1 MSQETSLDEAT
12 RDAVAACRRELP
24 ASVRPPR
31 TVLGFDG
38 FVDNVRRVIDERTT
52 AESFEPMTELGAFGE
67 RIAASADDRSSIT
80 VEWTR
85 EGSRT
90 GGLTCHLARA
100 FIGLGASPVMIGAY
114 GEPELDVF
122 TDEFAAATRHSFGT
136 PNYTEAVEFD
146 DGKLLV
152 TETGATRTLDW
163 ETLTDAVGVETLAD
177 ALDGADAFG
186 IGYWVVIPEL
196 PSVLTGLGESVWP
209 TLADPPETVLLDPG
223 DVRQLSDGIL
233 AGGLDPIRAFADV
246 APVTL
251 SANRAEMQRL
261 AAAVGTEPSSLS
273 AAATAVRDGLGLRR
287 AVAHA
292 DDVSVAAGPDGLASV
307 AVPTVDDPEMTTSA
321 GDHFNAG
328 LLLGLAAGLSDP
340 AAVCLGNVVAGQFVR
355 NGAPPSEADLRAFLD
370 GYLDAFTDR

>member
-1 MSQETSLDEAT
+1 MSQDTNPDEAT

-24 ASVRPPR
+24 ASMRPPR

-38 FVDNVRRVIDERTT
+38 FVDNVRRVVDERTT
-52 AESFEPMTELGAFGE
+52 PESFEPMTELGAFGE

-85 EGSRT
+85 KGTRT

-100 FIGLGASPVMIGAY
+100 FIGLGASPVMVGAY
-114 GEPELDVF
+114 GDPELDVF
-122 TDEFAAATRHSFGT
+122 ADEFVAATRHSFGA

-146 DGKLLV
+146 DGKLLI

-163 ETLTDAVGVETLAD
+163 ETLTDAVGVKALAD

-196 PSVLTGLGESVWP
+196 PSVLTGLRESVWP

-223 DVRQLSDGIL
+223 DVRQLSDDVL
-233 AGGLDPIRAFADV
+233 ADGVDPIREFAAV

-251 SANRAEMQRL
+251 SANRAEMRRL
-261 AAAVGTEPSSLS
+261 AADFDASSASLS

-292 DDVSVAAGPDGLASV
+292 DDVSVTAGPNGTESV
-307 AVPTVDDPEMTTSA
+307 AVPRVNDPAMTTSA
-321 GDHFNAG
+321 GDHFNVG
-328 LLLGLAAGLSDP
+328 LTLGLAAGLSDP
-340 AAVCLGNVVAGQFVR
+340 AAVCLGNVVAGHFIR
-355 NGAPPSEADLRAFLD
+355 NGDPPSEADLRAFLD
-370 GYLDAFTDR
+370 GYLDAFDDR

>member
-1 MSQETSLDEAT
+1 MSQESTLDKAT

-24 ASVRPPR
+24 ASVRAPR

-38 FVDNVRRVIDERTT
+38 FVDNVRRVVDERTT

-85 EGSRT
+85 EGTRT

-100 FIGLGASPVMIGAY
+100 FIGLDASPVMIGAY
-114 GEPELDVF
+114 GAPELDVF
-122 TDEFAAATRHSFGT
+122 ADEFAAATRHSFGA

-196 PSVLTGLGESVWP
+196 PSILTGLREAVWP

-223 DVRQLSDGIL
+223 DVRQLSDDVLAEGI
-233 AGGLDPIRAFADV
+233 DPIRAFADV

-261 AAAVGTEPSSLS
+261 AARFEAPPSLS
-273 AAATAVRDGLGLRR
+273 AAATAVRDGLGLHR

-292 DDVSVAAGPDGLASV
+292 DDVSVAAGPDGLTSV
-307 AVPTVDDPEMTTSA
+307 AVPTVDDPELTTSA
-321 GDHFNAG
+321 GDHFNVG

-340 AAVCLGNVVAGQFVR
+340 AAVCLGNVVAGHFVR
-355 NGAPPSEADLRAFLD
+355 HGAPPAEADLRAFLD
-370 GYLDAFTDR
+370 GYLDAFSDR